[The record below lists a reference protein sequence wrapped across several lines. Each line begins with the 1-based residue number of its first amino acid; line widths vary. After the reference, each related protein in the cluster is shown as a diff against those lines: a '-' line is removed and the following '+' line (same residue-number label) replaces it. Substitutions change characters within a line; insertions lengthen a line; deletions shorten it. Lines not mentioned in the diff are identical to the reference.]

1 MRTPQDLTA
10 AIEITDSHIK
20 LIQIKTGR
28 EGKAISGVD
37 IRPIN
42 GAADAEITNTIEE
55 MLSARELSARDCVV
69 TIPRRLAILKQLTL
83 PSRIHTEIAQMIEMQ
98 VARNIPYS
106 PEDIIYDYTI
116 LKKDLSSAA
125 VLVAIVS
132 REVIQRYLDIFKAAG
147 ALPGWL
153 TLSSSGIAGW
163 LEYRAQKGRPEFK
176 SSLCFIN
183 IDAVHAEIC
192 FCNDQKLT
200 FSRQVPFG
208 IADIRGGRI
217 SAFEQQ
223 LALTLEAYRK
233 EQMGADI
240 SRCVIISTLPEAVFL
255 KDDIEREYKVSVAIL
270 SSFEDFPCG
279 EEVEVRDTWLQS
291 ECSIAV
297 GLGLLFSEKKRWL
310 NLMPPEI
317 RNTSVARQRQRQ
329 WAKLVLAAAVTFV
342 SVSTVFGY
350 EIYSRAKYL
359 SQVQNEIVQIEPELK
374 KARNE
379 AKLLRLVG
387 EKSAERIF
395 IAEVI
400 KELQQLLPS
409 EVHFYALSVSGGGV
423 LNVQG
428 YAKTGES
435 VSQLQNDLVRSPFF
449 RNVTLQYAT
458 LRKSSSGELTDFK
471 MSCQF
476 VQVKEGKKNEIALK

>member
-1 MRTPQDLTA
+1 MRNPQDLSA
-10 AIEITDSHIK
+10 ALEITDSHIK

-28 EGKAISGVD
+28 DGKALCGVD

-42 GAADAEITNTIEE
+42 GATDTEISKIIEE
-55 MLSARELSARDCVV
+55 MLSERELNAQDCVV
-69 TIPRRLAILKQLTL
+69 TIPRRLAILKNLTL
-83 PSRIHTEIAQMIEMQ
+83 PSRIDSEIAQMIEMQ
-98 VARNIPYS
+98 VGRNIPYS
-106 PEDIIYDYTI
+106 SEDIIYDYTI
-116 LKKDLSSAA
+116 LKKDLSSAS

-132 REVIQRYLDIFKAAG
+132 REIIQRYLDIFKAAG
-147 ALPGWL
+147 SLPGWL
-153 TLSSSGIAGW
+153 TLSSSGITGW
-163 LEYRAQKGRPEFK
+163 LEYRSQKGRPEFK
-176 SSLCFIN
+176 SALCFLN
-183 IDAVHAEIC
+183 IDGRHTEVC
-192 FCNDQKLT
+192 FCNDQKLV

-208 IADIRGGRI
+208 ITDIRGGRI

-233 EQMGADI
+233 EQMGVDI
-240 SRCVIISTLPEAVFL
+240 TRLVMISTLPEAVFL
-255 KDDIEREYKVSVAIL
+255 KDDIEREYKVPVETL

-279 EEVEVRDTWLQS
+279 EEVEVRDSWLQN

-317 RNTSVARQRQRQ
+317 RNTSLTRQRQRQ
-329 WAKLVLAAAVTFV
+329 WAKLALAAAVMFV
-342 SVSTVFGY
+342 SLSTALGY
-350 EIYSRAKYL
+350 EIYNRARYL
-359 SQVQNEIVQIEPELK
+359 GQIQSEIAKIEPELR
-374 KARNE
+374 KAHKE
-379 AKLLRLVG
+379 AELLRLVG
-387 EKSAERIF
+387 QKSTERIF

-400 KELQQLLPS
+400 KELQQLLPA
-409 EVHFYALSVSGGGV
+409 EVHFYAVSVSGGGV

-449 RNVTLQYAT
+449 QNVTLQYAT

-471 MSCQF
+471 MSFQF
-476 VQVKEGKKNEIALK
+476 TGLKEGPKNEIALK